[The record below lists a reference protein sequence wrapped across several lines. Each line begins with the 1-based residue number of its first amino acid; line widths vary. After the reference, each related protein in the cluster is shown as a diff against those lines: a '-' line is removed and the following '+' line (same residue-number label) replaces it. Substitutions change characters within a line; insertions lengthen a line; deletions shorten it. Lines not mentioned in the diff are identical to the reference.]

1 MLAAGSRP
9 NFYDTPGADDPR
21 LPAVR
26 LADGERLRSRI
37 FEVFEDAD
45 RDPSVVAKGALN
57 LVVVGGGP
65 TGVET
70 AGALAD
76 LVGQVMPSRYHDLDV
91 RAAKVI
97 LVDPGSVVL
106 SAFSSC
112 GQAYAARRLTDK
124 GVDLQL
130 GVKVSDIAEDRVTL
144 SDGRQIMTRTVV
156 WAGGIQPSDVI
167 AHAGITVGHGG
178 RIDVLPDL
186 TVAGLD
192 GIYVIG
198 DAGNT
203 PGADG
208 KALPQL
214 GSVAVQ
220 AGRRAADNILADI
233 VGRPRGA
240 FRYRDKGIMA
250 MIGRNAAVVE
260 IGKRRRELHGVV
272 AFGTW
277 LGRARVVAE
286 RLPRATAV
294 WAWGWDYFTRDRAPS
309 IIAPDASRIDWDE
322 PATAPVDGAGP
333 PATMA
338 AHRNGGCRGGQVVG
352 SRQRCCRHRRP
363 QWPASGRPGAPSRRH
378 RRRAAAPG
386 VRGVVEQR
394 RWPTIVELGVDRQ
407 ELRSTRSPGADG
419 KAPSKVILS
428 DSQAAALNAAGAD
441 AARHDRRLGAADG
454 CR

>member
-1 MLAAGSRP
+1 MSRESNEAAVVIVGAGFAGIACARRLGDRGVRVTLIDRHNYNQFQPLLYQVATAQMAAANVARPLREAFRRHPTVDVKLACASAVDPAAKTVTCVDGTSFRGSHLVLAAGSRP
-9 NFYDTPGADDPR
+9 NFYDTPGADTHAFP
-21 LPAVR
+21 LYA

-106 SAFSSC
+106 SAFSSRA
-112 GQAYAARRLTDK
+112 QAYAARALTDK

-220 AGRRAADNILADI
+220 AGRCAADNILADI
-233 VGRPRGA
+233 AGRPRGA

-277 LGRARVVAE
+277 LAVHAWLLSGFRE
-286 RLPRATAV
+286 RATAV

-322 PATAPVDGAGP
+322 PAT
-333 PATMA
+333 
-338 AHRNGGCRGGQVVG
+338 GGG
-352 SRQRCCRHRRP
+352 
-363 QWPASGRPGAPSRRH
+363 
-378 RRRAAAPG
+378 
-386 VRGVVEQR
+386 
-394 RWPTIVELGVDRQ
+394 
-407 ELRSTRSPGADG
+407 
-419 KAPSKVILS
+419 
-428 DSQAAALNAAGAD
+428 
-441 AARHDRRLGAADG
+441 
-454 CR
+454 